1 MDPRGQI
8 APRLR
13 LCRRRSTDLDS
24 GQSKYKNYLLE
35 WPKIAKFSDF
45 QKLSWTLKIFKR
57 VLENLFGVTKSIA
70 AGCQEARCGRRRVS
84 GALLISMLLTEDV
97 AMRTMN
103 LDPFWRTSIGFDR
116 LFDLMDE
123 SLRFEPE
130 DHYPPCNIVRTGENT
145 YRISLAVAGFK
156 PEQVSVTV
164 NQNVLIV
171 SASAEENKQD
181 NGEYLYRGI
190 AGRSFERRFNL
201 ADYVTVKGASLDD
214 GLLQIELERELP
226 EAMKPRRIEIQSGK
240 PGGKG
245 DNVRTIEHSK
255 VA

>member
-1 MDPRGQI
+1 M
-8 APRLR
+8 
-13 LCRRRSTDLDS
+13 
-24 GQSKYKNYLLE
+24 
-35 WPKIAKFSDF
+35 
-45 QKLSWTLKIFKR
+45 
-57 VLENLFGVTKSIA
+57 
-70 AGCQEARCGRRRVS
+70 S

-130 DHYPPCNIVRTGENT
+130 DQYPPCNIVRTGENA

-156 PEQVSVTV
+156 PEQVNVTLH
-164 NQNVLIV
+164 QNTLIV
-171 SASAEENKQD
+171 SATANEKREQAKS
-181 NGEYLYRGI
+181 EYLYRGI

-201 ADYVTVKGASLDD
+201 ADYVVVKSASLDD

-226 EAMKPRRIEIQSGK
+226 EAMKPRRIEIQTGK
-240 PGGKG
+240 DVGKS
-245 DNVRTIEHSK
+245 DKVRTIEHSK

>member
-1 MDPRGQI
+1 MR
-8 APRLR
+8 
-13 LCRRRSTDLDS
+13 
-24 GQSKYKNYLLE
+24 
-35 WPKIAKFSDF
+35 
-45 QKLSWTLKIFKR
+45 
-57 VLENLFGVTKSIA
+57 NL
-70 AGCQEARCGRRRVS
+70 
-84 GALLISMLLTEDV
+84 
-97 AMRTMN
+97 N

-156 PEQVSVTV
+156 PDQINVTV

-171 SASAEENKQD
+171 TGRADEKQD
-181 NGEYLYRGI
+181 KGEYLYHGI

-201 ADYVTVKGASLDD
+201 ADYVVVKGASLEE
-214 GLLQIELERELP
+214 GLLQIELERQVP
-226 EAMKPRRIEIQSGK
+226 EAMKPRRIEIKTGNAFGQDDK
-240 PGGKG
+240 
-245 DNVRTIEHSK
+245 VRTIDSK

>member
-1 MDPRGQI
+1 
-8 APRLR
+8 
-13 LCRRRSTDLDS
+13 
-24 GQSKYKNYLLE
+24 
-35 WPKIAKFSDF
+35 
-45 QKLSWTLKIFKR
+45 
-57 VLENLFGVTKSIA
+57 
-70 AGCQEARCGRRRVS
+70 
-84 GALLISMLLTEDV
+84 
-97 AMRTMN
+97 MRTMN

-156 PEQVSVTV
+156 SEQVNVTV
-164 NQNVLIV
+164 NQNQLIV
-171 SASAEENKQD
+171 SATADDKQD
-181 NGEYLYRGI
+181 KGEYLYRGI

-201 ADYVTVKGASLDD
+201 ADYVVVKSASLEE

-226 EAMKPRRIEIQSGK
+226 EAMKPRRITIETGK
-240 PGGKG
+240 AVGKG

>member
-1 MDPRGQI
+1 
-8 APRLR
+8 
-13 LCRRRSTDLDS
+13 
-24 GQSKYKNYLLE
+24 
-35 WPKIAKFSDF
+35 
-45 QKLSWTLKIFKR
+45 
-57 VLENLFGVTKSIA
+57 
-70 AGCQEARCGRRRVS
+70 
-84 GALLISMLLTEDV
+84 
-97 AMRTMN
+97 MN

-156 PEQVSVTV
+156 PEQVNVTV
-164 NQNVLIV
+164 NENTLIV
-171 SASAEENKQD
+171 SANAAEDKQD
-181 NGEYLYRGI
+181 KGEYLYRGI

-201 ADYVTVKGASLDD
+201 ADYVVVKNASLDD

-226 EAMKPRRIEIQSGK
+226 DTMKPRRIEIQTGK
-240 PGGKG
+240 SVAKG
-245 DNVRTIEHSK
+245 DKVRTIEHSK